1 MKSTMGYSKTLILA
15 SISFL
20 CFACNAQKRNITL
33 AELPATAQTFIKA
46 NFPNQATSYIIE
58 DKDITKT
65 EYKVWFTGGTEA
77 KFDGKGN
84 WEELDANKGA
94 LPNSVLPKAIATYVA
109 QNYKGLSVE
118 KLEKERWGYKL
129 EFTNDLELEFDA
141 NGKFLR
147 IDD

>member
-1 MKSTMGYSKTLILA
+1 MKTSMGYSKTFILA
-15 SISFL
+15 TASLF
-20 CFACNAQKRNITL
+20 CFACNAQKRNITI

-58 DKDITKT
+58 DKDITET
-65 EYKVWFTGGTEA
+65 EYKVRFTGGTEVE
-77 KFDGKGN
+77 FDGKGN
-84 WEELDANKGA
+84 WEELDANRGT
-94 LPNSVLPKAIATYVA
+94 LPNSVLPKAIGAYVA

-118 KLEKERWGYKL
+118 KLDRERYGYKL

>member
-1 MKSTMGYSKTLILA
+1 MKTSMGYTKTFILA
-15 SISFL
+15 VTSL
-20 CFACNAQKRNITL
+20 ACFACNAQKRKITI
-33 AELPATAQTFIKA
+33 AELPATAQTFIKT

-58 DKDITKT
+58 DKGITKT
-65 EYKVWFTGGTEA
+65 EYKVQFTGGTEIE
-77 KFDGKGN
+77 FDGKGN
-84 WEELDANKGA
+84 WEELDANRGT
-94 LPNSVLPKAIATYVA
+94 LPASVLPKAIAAYVA

-118 KLEKERWGYKL
+118 KLDRERYGYKL